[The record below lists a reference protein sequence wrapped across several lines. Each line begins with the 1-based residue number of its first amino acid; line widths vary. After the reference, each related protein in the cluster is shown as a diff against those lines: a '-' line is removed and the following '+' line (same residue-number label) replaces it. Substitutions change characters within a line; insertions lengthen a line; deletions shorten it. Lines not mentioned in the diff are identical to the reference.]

1 MGSPNSATPLLD
13 RYIQPDLVDLMREG
27 SGWKGKGEGN
37 GKDHHSL
44 KERSSA
50 DNAEEEGRWEIT
62 PQGREWLE
70 SSDRRNEEGN
80 KGKDESKE
88 ATETVSSQ
96 VGRGRLLNTGRAL
109 LESVVCHRDSTETA
123 EGKGKETERNG
134 VTDTNWGLR

>member
-1 MGSPNSATPLLD
+1 M
-13 RYIQPDLVDLMREG
+13 EG
-27 SGWKGKGEGN
+27 ERKGN

-50 DNAEEEGRWEIT
+50 DNAEGEGRWEIT

-80 KGKDESKE
+80 KGKDERKE
-88 ATETVSSQ
+88 TTETVSSQ

-109 LESVVCHRDSTETA
+109 LESVVCHRDTGRDYLE
-123 EGKGKETERNG
+123 E
-134 VTDTNWGLR
+134 